1 MQKIL
6 YLEILGAVSDK
17 GFSFDELVLKTKELF
32 EREGMA
38 GFVGLILS
46 LLDEK
51 LCMDLGLSQG
61 GWRSRP
67 CCGHPRYEVHD
78 RRRRSFRTSV
88 GEVTISW
95 RRMRCKNC
103 GRSFIPL
110 RDFLGIA
117 AYQSK
122 SLELERTVT
131 EVVSEQSYRR
141 SSAHLMRIGEIPV
154 PKSTLHRWVADSDC
168 DELKWPRGI
177 HYLLADGSGYK
188 RRPDPVLGLNNRGEV
203 RVALGIDRAG
213 RTVALGAWSGRSW
226 EEIGEELNHD
236 RGRRGKAELMVS
248 DGEAGLAEGL
258 SCLANGYQR
267 CHWHAVRD
275 LNYVLWGDDAAKEER
290 DDYGKHLAGILG
302 VELPADCVE
311 PVQEKDQ
318 REVSERI
325 ENSERQLAELAAEF
339 MAKGYIKAATYVRR
353 AKDHLFEHLRFWL
366 KYGIV
371 GPRTASLI
379 ERMMREIGRR
389 LKRIAFGWSEKG
401 AAKMARIIIKRF
413 STAKQW
419 EAYWMKKLRIDGK
432 VMLVYRGVYAK

>member
-17 GFSFDELVLKTKELF
+17 GFSLDELVLKTKELF
-32 EREGMA
+32 EHEGMA

-46 LLDEK
+46 LLDEQ
-51 LCMDLGLSQG
+51 LCISLGKG
-61 GWRSRP
+61 EGPWFPRA
-67 CCGHPRYEVHD
+67 CCDHPRYEIHD
-78 RRRRSFRTSV
+78 RRERRFRTSV
-88 GEVTISW
+88 GEVSISW

-110 RDFLGIA
+110 RDFLGLY

-122 SLELERTVT
+122 SRELERTVM

-141 SSAHLMRIGEIPV
+141 SSQHLMGIGEIPV
-154 PKSTLHRWVADSDC
+154 PRSTLHRWVADSDC
-168 DELKWPRGI
+168 DGLKWPRGVR
-177 HYLLADGSGYK
+177 YLLADGTGYK
-188 RRPDPVLGLNNRGEV
+188 RRPDPEEGLTNRGEV
-203 RVALGIDRAG
+203 RVALGVDRLG
-213 RTVALGAWSGRSW
+213 RTVALGAWSGLSW
-226 EEIGEELNHD
+226 DEIGKRLND
-236 RGRRGKAELMVS
+236 NRSRRPKAELMIS

-275 LNYVLWGDDAAKEER
+275 LNYVLWGDDAPKQER
-290 DDYGKHLAGILG
+290 DNYEKVLAGILG
-302 VELPADCVE
+302 VELPGDCVE
-311 PVQEKDQ
+311 PVKEGDRQ
-318 REVSERI
+318 EVSGRI
-325 ENSERQLAELAAEF
+325 ESSERQLEGLASDF
-339 MAKGYIKAATYVRR
+339 MVRGYIKAANYVRR
-353 AKDHLFEHLRFWL
+353 AKEHLFNHLRFWL
-366 KYGIV
+366 QYGIV

-389 LKRIAFGWSEKG
+389 LKRIAFGWGDKG

-432 VMLVYRGVYAK
+432 VMLVYRGAYVK